1 MLLNFL
7 IRGDMMAICK
17 INIDDIREINKR
29 LEEGESLN
37 SLDKNGTLKMS
48 RKAFKNNAIKLGYF
62 YNRELNLFVCDENV
76 TPVTPI
82 KSKEKTSNADEK
94 DKVIK
99 DILERLKIL
108 EEKVLHNNTSV
119 TPNQFILDSR
129 TLSTDIKVRSFKV
142 SEKAL
147 NEFIELAESKLSMYS
162 KQNLFTQALLE
173 FVDKYK

>member
-1 MLLNFL
+1 MT
-7 IRGDMMAICK
+7 AICK
-17 INIDDIREINKR
+17 INIDDIKEVNRK
-29 LEEGESLN
+29 LKEGESLN

-48 RKAFKNNAIKLGYF
+48 RKAFKNNALKLGYF
-62 YNRELNLFVCDENV
+62 YNRELNLFICDKNV
-76 TPVTPI
+76 TPVTQI
-82 KSKEKTSNADEK
+82 KSKEKTPNADEK
-94 DKVIK
+94 DKAIE

-108 EEKVLHNNTSV
+108 EEKVLHNNTFV

-147 NEFIELAESKLSMYS
+147 NGFIELAESKLNMYS

>member
-1 MLLNFL
+1 MT
-7 IRGDMMAICK
+7 AICK
-17 INIDDIREINKR
+17 INIDDIKEVNRK
-29 LEEGESLN
+29 LKEGESLN

-62 YNRELNLFVCDENV
+62 YNRELNLFICDKNV
-76 TPVTPI
+76 TPVTQI
-82 KSKEKTSNADEK
+82 KSKEKTPNADEK
-94 DKVIK
+94 DKAIE
-99 DILERLKIL
+99 DILERLEIL

-147 NEFIELAESKLSMYS
+147 NEFIELAESKLNMYS

>member
-1 MLLNFL
+1 MT
-7 IRGDMMAICK
+7 AICK
-17 INIDDIREINKR
+17 INIDDIKEVNRK
-29 LEEGESLN
+29 LKEGESLN

-62 YNRELNLFVCDENV
+62 YNRELNLFICDKNV
-76 TPVTPI
+76 TPVTQI
-82 KSKEKTSNADEK
+82 KSKEKTTNAAEK
-94 DKVIK
+94 DKAIE
-99 DILERLKIL
+99 DILERLEIL

-147 NEFIELAESKLSMYS
+147 NEFIELAENKLNMYS

>member
-1 MLLNFL
+1 MT
-7 IRGDMMAICK
+7 AICK
-17 INIDDIREINKR
+17 INIDDIKEVNRK
-29 LEEGESLN
+29 LKEGESLN

-62 YNRELNLFVCDENV
+62 YNRELNLFICDKNV
-76 TPVTPI
+76 TPVTQI
-82 KSKEKTSNADEK
+82 KSKEKTPNADKK
-94 DKVIK
+94 DKAIE
-99 DILERLKIL
+99 DILERLEIL

-147 NEFIELAESKLSMYS
+147 NEFIELAESKLNMYS